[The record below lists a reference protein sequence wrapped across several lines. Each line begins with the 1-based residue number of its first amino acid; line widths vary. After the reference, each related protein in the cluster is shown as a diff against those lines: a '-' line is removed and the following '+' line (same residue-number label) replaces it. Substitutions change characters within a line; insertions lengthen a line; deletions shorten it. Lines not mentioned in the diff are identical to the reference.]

1 MSNEYGGRKRIGRGK
16 IFNVIAKLRGEG
28 RKERKNERIKQE
40 KRRMEG
46 GGKEEGRRRKGG
58 GKKEGRSQVSD
69 PQEIYYCKLHSPAF

>member
-1 MSNEYGGRKRIGRGK
+1 MSIEYGGRKRIGRGK